1 MNNQAAGTVKGRA
14 NRRSFAVRLGISI
27 RQHWQFYIMVLIP
40 LTYMFIFNYIPMLG
54 LQIAFK
60 QFSAVKGIWG
70 SPWIG
75 LKNFQRFISAY
86 NFESII
92 VNTITLSLY
101 QILAGFPFPLVFALL
116 LNEIGNRYFRKTVQM
131 VSYAPH
137 FISTIVVV
145 SMLNQML
152 SLRFGIVN
160 NIIAALGL
168 ERVNFMSE
176 VGMFK
181 TIYVFSG
188 IWQTTGYKAIIYIA
202 ALSAVDPTLYE
213 AATIDGATRFQRMLH
228 INVPSL
234 LPTAVILLIMD
245 MGHVMNIGVD
255 KILAMQNPANMSV
268 SEVVSTYV
276 YNIGIIN
283 ADFSYAT
290 AAGMFNS
297 VINLVLVILVNYTAR
312 RLSDVSLW

>member
-1 MNNQAAGTVKGRA
+1 MNKASELSAIKTAPSMRMM
-14 NRRSFAVRLGISI
+14 RLRTSI
-27 RQHWQFYIMVLIP
+27 RQHWQFYLLVLIP
-40 LTYMFIFNYIPMLG
+40 LIYMFIFNYIPMLG

-70 SPWIG
+70 SPWLG
-75 LKNFQRFISAY
+75 LKNFQRFVSAY
-86 NFESII
+86 NF
-92 VNTITLSLY
+92 NTIIWNTISISMY
-101 QILAGFPFPLVFALL
+101 SIVAGFPFPIIFALL
-116 LNEIGNRYFRKTVQM
+116 LNEIGNRTFRKTVQM

-145 SMLNQML
+145 SMLHQML

-160 NIIAALGL
+160 NILAAIGL
-168 ERVNFMSE
+168 ERINFMSE
-176 VGMFK
+176 PGMFK

-188 IWQTTGYKAIIYIA
+188 IWQGTGYKAIIYIA
-202 ALSAVDPTLYE
+202 ALSAIDPTLYE
-213 AATIDGATRFQRMLH
+213 AATIDGATRFQRALH
-228 INVPSL
+228 INIPSI

-245 MGHVMNIGVD
+245 MGHVMNVGVD
-255 KILAMQNPANMSV
+255 KMLAMQNSANMNV

-297 VINLVLVILVNYTAR
+297 VINLILVLIVNYTAR
-312 RLSDVSLW
+312 RLSNVSLW

>member
-1 MNNQAAGTVKGRA
+1 MNNSPGSSAIKAAPGKHM
-14 NRRSFAVRLGISI
+14 SRLRISI
-27 RQHWQFYIMVLIP
+27 RQHWQFYLLVLIP

-60 QFSAVKGIWG
+60 QFSAIKGIWG
-70 SPWIG
+70 SPWLG
-75 LKNFQRFISAY
+75 LKNFERFISAY
-86 NFESII
+86 NFKTII
-92 VNTITLSLY
+92 WNTISISMY
-101 QILAGFPFPLVFALL
+101 SIVAGFPFPIVFALL
-116 LNEIGNRYFRKTVQM
+116 LNEIGNRAFRKTVQM

-145 SMLNQML
+145 SMLHQML

-160 NIIAALGL
+160 NILAVLGF

-176 VGMFK
+176 PGMFK

-188 IWQTTGYKAIIYIA
+188 IWQSTGYKAIIYIA
-202 ALSAVDPTLYE
+202 ALSAIDPTLYE
-213 AATIDGATRFQRMLH
+213 AATIDGATRFQRALH
-228 INVPSL
+228 INIPSI

-245 MGHVMNIGVD
+245 MGHVMNVGVD
-255 KILAMQNPANMSV
+255 KMLAMQNSANMNV

-297 VINLVLVILVNYTAR
+297 VINLILVLVVNYTAR
-312 RLSDVSLW
+312 RLSNVSLW